1 MGVIVLFAVAGTG
14 TGCTARLVSDLG
26 GKSSWTTAAHHDQS
40 LNVLNRRDSIPAADP
55 CPAKSE

>member
-1 MGVIVLFAVAGTG
+1 MGVIVLFAVAG

-26 GKSSWTTAAHHDQS
+26 GKSSWTTAAHHDQP
-40 LNVLNRRDSIPAADP
+40 LNVLNLRDSIPAADP